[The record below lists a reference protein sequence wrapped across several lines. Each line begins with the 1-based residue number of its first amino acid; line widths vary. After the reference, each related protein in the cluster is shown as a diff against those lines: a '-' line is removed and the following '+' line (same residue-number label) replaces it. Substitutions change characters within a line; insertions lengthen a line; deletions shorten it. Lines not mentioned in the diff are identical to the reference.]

1 MPKIVDHDQRRNEI
15 ADAVL
20 RLIASGGTNSVT
32 TRNAAEEAGWSAG
45 TVNHYFDSRSH
56 LLLGALRRAAE
67 LQGQELKRIQ
77 REGQLSPLDRL
88 RWMIES
94 NLPLDERRVALQKI
108 FLEYYANA
116 NGRTETHEE
125 VTQYLSNWRRVA
137 SRIIQACVDDG
148 SITTSRAINALA
160 VEIVAFTDGLAI
172 HALLDPSVL
181 QALTEGETLTIS
193 IGQDW
198 SPIELTGDYVS
209 PILS

>member
-1 MPKIVDHDQRRNEI
+1 MPKIVDHEQRRSEI
-15 ADAVL
+15 ADAAL
-20 RLIASGGTNSVT
+20 RLVAQGGTNAVT

-45 TVNHYFDSRSH
+45 TVNHYFDSRDH
-56 LLLGALRRAAE
+56 LLLGALRRAAQ

-77 REGQLSPLDRL
+77 REGDLCPLDRL

-125 VTQYLSNWRRVA
+125 VSQYLRNWRRMA
-137 SRIIQACVDDG
+137 SRIIQSCVDDG
-148 SITTSRAINALA
+148 SITSSRDVDALA
-160 VEIVAFTDGLAI
+160 VEVVAFTDGLAI
-172 HALLDPSVL
+172 HALLDAEVL
-181 QALTEGETLTIS
+181 APLTEGATLTIS

-198 SPIELTGDYVS
+198 SPIELTGDFVS
-209 PILS
+209 THL